1 MIKKSLIIVLTL
13 AVLLAFAVP
22 CFARWGPKPQGFGPV
37 VLGHPWGDCSPRSED
52 FGNPGFY
59 RPNSGAGFQGLIIA
73 ATTSFTVQF
82 YVKYVASKKKDGL
95 VSVRYS
101 RESD

>member
-1 MIKKSLIIVLTL
+1 MIKKGLIIMLTL
-13 AVLLAFAVP
+13 AVLLVFAVP
-22 CFARWGPKPQGFGPV
+22 SFARWGPKPQGFGPV
-37 VLGHPWGDCSPRSED
+37 VLGHPWGDYSPRTED
-52 FGNPGFY
+52 IGNPGFY
-59 RPNSGAGFQGLIIA
+59 RPNSGAGLGDYIIG
-73 ATTSFTVQF
+73 ATTSFAVQF